1 MDGQRRPSRVL
12 VARSLA
18 VCASAT
24 GSGVRCRSCEGVRDS
39 CPCWPGAQVSGEDYI
54 THLAAVASIVEAVE
68 HTPEML
74 AAAWLHD
81 VVEDTKTSIEDI
93 RLLFGAAIANF
104 VDQLT
109 DVSRSFDGNRA
120 RRKGLDRAHLA
131 NASQEAQTIK
141 LADLIDNSR
150 SIMANDP
157 VFADVYLR
165 EKAELLEVMT
175 GGNPQL
181 RDRANLLIGSFLRK
195 RLLPRSSRLK
205 ALGVAPLRPD
215 PSPARTCPIRAAR
228 FESSLPQS
236 PEFRAREEYLQFRK
250 SKARR
255 RSVDGIANASGHDPV
270 RAIDGETDRVPRLRG
285 SSRLNSNP
293 LGWAPT
299 QLA

>member
-1 MDGQRRPSRVL
+1 MNERCGVSDV
-12 VARSLA
+12 VARA
-18 VCASAT
+18 KAFAT
-24 GSGVRCRSCEGVRDS
+24 AAHAGQVRKY
-39 CPCWPGAQVSGEDYI
+39 SGEDYI

-81 VVEDTKTSIEDI
+81 VVEETKTTVEDI
-93 RLLFGAAIANF
+93 RLLFGVAIANF

-120 RRKGLDRAHLA
+120 RRKALDRAHLA

-157 VFADVYLR
+157 VFADVYMR

-195 RLLPRSSRLK
+195 RPVAKVIASEGLRS
-205 ALGVAPLRPD
+205 
-215 PSPARTCPIRAAR
+215 RAAT
-228 FESSLPQS
+228 
-236 PEFRAREEYLQFRK
+236 A
-250 SKARR
+250 
-255 RSVDGIANASGHDPV
+255 
-270 RAIDGETDRVPRLRG
+270 
-285 SSRLNSNP
+285 
-293 LGWAPT
+293 
-299 QLA
+299 